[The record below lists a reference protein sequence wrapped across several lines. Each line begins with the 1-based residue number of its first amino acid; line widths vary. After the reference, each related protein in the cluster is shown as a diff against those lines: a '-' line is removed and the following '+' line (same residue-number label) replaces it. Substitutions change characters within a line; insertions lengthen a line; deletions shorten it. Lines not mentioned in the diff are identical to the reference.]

1 MIHTILFQRAL
12 GLIKPKDYQIE
23 ILDFYYVSIII
34 NTGSSNLQDQNWIFA
49 KSILFFQVQ
58 CDHPDLIK
66 RIEERIEA
74 IVSNFIKKPKEIL
87 QVEISFHH
95 KLEKSKQ
102 SWFGKN
108 EMVCWEQWFV
118 NLKVGKPAP
127 KTLGT

>member
-1 MIHTILFQRAL
+1 MTAKQFNSDLLDIDQDDLKEVLRCMIHTILFQRAL
-12 GLIKPKDYQIE
+12 GLIKPKDYHIE
-23 ILDFYYVSIII
+23 ILDFYY
-34 NTGSSNLQDQNWIFA
+34 
-49 KSILFFQVQ
+49 VQ

-66 RIEERIEA
+66 RIEERIDA
-74 IVSNFIKKPKEIL
+74 IVSNFVKKPKEVL

-95 KLEKSKQ
+95 KVEKSKQ

-127 KTLGT
+127 KTPGT